1 MIPRPR
7 SSAKNPRAGCLL
19 PRTLLTA
26 GLLIIGLLLAG
37 CAGKPPEIG
46 ALFWQLNLVDDREQD
61 LLYYALSV
69 FVQATDADGNED
81 LEEIYIIHDGEE
93 LFWRLDRETWLTRD
107 QADDTWVGAN
117 SISLPTGAMLPGGE
131 YRVLLIDAAG
141 ESDETSFILKPLS
154 PVDPRRLLPAVTVDR
169 DTISVGGSRQSYS
182 LWLYNAAGEY
192 LAALELEQRRFSI
205 RQILAV
211 YPALASGFL
220 FRIHSAAEEGQLG
233 VVSGPYYVQP

>member
-1 MIPRPR
+1 MSPRPR
-7 SSAKNPRAGCLL
+7 PNPQNPRSGSLLAVLLLPVCLL
-19 PRTLLTA
+19 SA
-26 GLLIIGLLLAG
+26 CLLLAG

-69 FVQATDADGNED
+69 FVQAADADGNED

-107 QADDTWVGAN
+107 QADETWVGAN
-117 SISLPTGAMLPGGE
+117 SISLPTGTMLPGGE

-154 PVDPRRLLPAVTVDR
+154 PVDPRRLLPAVTVDT
-169 DTISVGGSRQSYS
+169 DTISVAGSRQSYS

-192 LAALELEQRRFSI
+192 LAALALEQRRFSI
-205 RQILAV
+205 RQILSV

-220 FRIHSAAEEGQLG
+220 FRIHSGAEGGQLG